1 MYSECHIVK
10 RAMLYLSL
18 TIPQVVI
25 STTPNF
31 CFCQRLEP
39 KEKLHRTT
47 VRPSKLD
54 VFIGQQRKIFNES
67 IVKKC
72 MMLKW
77 ISCSTSEGIARKCTH
92 LLGGKRQHKLT
103 IRWEY
108 DVKDGLAICS
118 EGQWRMACTNIEN
131 EFIQIGSRGKTR
143 EKWVEVVREKN
154 DCQGFNRDSG
164 T

>member
-1 MYSECHIVK
+1 MRFTISNGEPITPRGNFMLPTWRVPYINPGLKITPEKGKKKKFMYSECHIVK
-10 RAMLYLSL
+10 RAMLYLSV

-54 VFIGQQRKIFNES
+54 VFIGQQRKIFDES
-67 IVKKC
+67 IMKKC

-77 ISCSTSEGIARKCTH
+77 ISCSTSENSKKMHAFAR
-92 LLGGKRQHKLT
+92 R
-103 IRWEY
+103 
-108 DVKDGLAICS
+108 
-118 EGQWRMACTNIEN
+118 
-131 EFIQIGSRGKTR
+131 
-143 EKWVEVVREKN
+143 
-154 DCQGFNRDSG
+154 
-164 T
+164 